1 MRCSCSH
8 CLELAARGAN
18 VELLRC
24 AALDVGL
31 DESPIH
37 DAGPALSIPS
47 SNFSNELRLSG
58 SVELTSRKDRADV
71 EDPNDRPYLWELID
85 EC

>member
-18 VELLRC
+18 VELLKC

-31 DESPIH
+31 DDSPIH
-37 DAGPALSIPS
+37 TANLELVPRETSPS
-47 SNFSNELRLSG
+47 HQLQLSG
-58 SVELTSRKDRADV
+58 SVELTSRRDRADL